1 MEEGF
6 TELVFTLTMIGIFLV
21 IGIVAVYLFFR
32 QWRREH
38 QKQNSD
44 KTNE

>member
-6 TELVFTLTMIGIFLV
+6 TELVFTLTMVGFFSIIC
-21 IGIVAVYLFFR
+21 IIAVYIFIR

-38 QKQNSD
+38 PKNTSD
-44 KTNE
+44 KTKE